1 MITTE
6 LGREFALFRSIQDSG
21 ECNDL
26 SIQWILGN

>member
-6 LGREFALFRSIQDSG
+6 LAREFALFRSIQDSG
-21 ECNDL
+21 EFNDL